1 MIKAGLKFLAGLAA
15 LAALGVA
22 ATNIETPPGS
32 AASAE
37 RVLFERTTAALTD
50 AGFDWASVSIDG
62 QKATLSGE
70 APSEE
75 ARAAAMRAVQG
86 SVWNGGPI
94 VGGVAVVDGAGIAV
108 VERPPLADPFLWIA
122 EFQGGALVLSGHAPS
137 AEARNSVFAR
147 ARMLFPASDVSGV
160 LDVARGGPPEED
172 WLAAASVSLNALA
185 RLDEGAIEA
194 NGAVFTLSGR
204 TAEPG
209 LEGDLRRLMEAL
221 PAGVVGR
228 ADIETLAPPPP
239 TTPPPQ
245 TSAIEDLIAA
255 ATAAPPAPTPE
266 PPPPDANE
274 ICRARIG
281 AIIERQRIGFASAR
295 SDVDAD
301 GREQLRA
308 LADALTEC
316 PQFRL
321 EIIGHTDSSGGA
333 SRNLSLSQY
342 RADAVAAFLAA
353 VGVDAS
359 RLEARG
365 VGASRPLVS
374 NATPEGR
381 ERNRRIELNLL
392 FDPQ

>member
-22 ATNIETPPGS
+22 ATNTDAPPGS

-37 RVLFERTTAALTD
+37 RVLLERTTAVLAD
-50 AGFDWASVSIDG
+50 AGFDWASVSMDG

-75 ARAAAMRAVQG
+75 AGAAAMRAAQG

-94 VGGVAVVDGAGIAV
+94 VGGVAVVDGAEIVV

-160 LDVARGGPPEED
+160 LDVARGGPAEED

-221 PAGVVGR
+221 PAGVIGR
-228 ADIETLAPPPP
+228 ADIETLAPPPL
-239 TTPPPQ
+239 PQ
-245 TSAIEDLIAA
+245 TSAIEDLIAE
-255 ATAAPPAPTPE
+255 ATATPPAPTPE

-274 ICRARIG
+274 ICRARLG
-281 AIIERQRIGFASAR
+281 AMIERQRIGFASAR
-295 SDVDAD
+295 SDVNAE

-321 EIIGHTDSSGGA
+321 EIIGHTDSSGGT

-353 VGVDAS
+353 VGVEAN

-365 VGASRPLVS
+365 VGAARPLVS